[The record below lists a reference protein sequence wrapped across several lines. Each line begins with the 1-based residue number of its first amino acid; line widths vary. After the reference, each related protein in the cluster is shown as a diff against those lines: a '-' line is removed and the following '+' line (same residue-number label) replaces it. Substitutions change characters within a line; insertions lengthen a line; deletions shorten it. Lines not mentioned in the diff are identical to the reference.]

1 MKKLIDTVLFDLDGT
16 LIDHL
21 PAICRCYNQT
31 LREFGCAE
39 RSLEEMRKLIGP
51 TLPEIVAQLL
61 PAEKQPFMEDF
72 CRKFRSLM
80 AATYL
85 DGLSPMPG
93 ASWILESLKK
103 SGKTVAIFTN
113 KLQAHADL
121 ACNALGLNR
130 HVDVI
135 LGTESENEGL
145 HKPDPAFTEKVLGII
160 GANAISTAMVGDSHI
175 DMAVGALGGL
185 RATYGVTTGTNTREE
200 LLACPYPPAGIFE
213 NLFELGKD
221 VFELS

>member
-1 MKKLIDTVLFDLDGT
+1 MKKSIDTVLFDLDGT

-31 LREFGCAE
+31 LREFDCEE

-51 TLPEIVAQLL
+51 ALPEIVAMLL
-61 PAEKQPFMEDF
+61 PEKKQTLVGDF
-72 CRKFRSLM
+72 CRRFRALM

-85 DGLSPMPG
+85 DGLSAMPG
-93 ASWILESLKK
+93 AAWILEGLTNAGKK
-103 SGKTVAIFTN
+103 VAIFTN

-121 ACNALGLNR
+121 ACNALGLSR
-130 HVDVI
+130 HVGVI

-145 HKPDPAFTEKVLGII
+145 HKPDPAFTAKVLGKV
-160 GANAISTAMVGDSHI
+160 GTDATSTAMVGDSHI

-185 RATYGVTTGTNTREE
+185 HATYGVTTGTNTREE
-200 LLACPYPPAGIFE
+200 LLACPHKPSAVCE
-213 NLFELGKD
+213 NLFELGRNI
-221 VFELS
+221 FGLP

>member
-1 MKKLIDTVLFDLDGT
+1 MKKLINAILFDLDGT

-31 LREFGCAE
+31 LREFGCKE
-39 RSLEEMRKLIGP
+39 RSREEMRKLIGP

-61 PAEKQPFMEDF
+61 PAEKQTLLGDF
-72 CRKFRSLM
+72 CQRFRTLM

-93 ASWILESLKK
+93 AMWILGRLKK
-103 SGKTVAIFTN
+103 LGKKVAIFTN
-113 KLQAHADL
+113 KLQTHADL

-130 HVDVI
+130 HTDVI

-145 HKPDPAFTEKVLGII
+145 RKPDPAFTEKVLGII
-160 GANAISTAMVGDSHI
+160 GADADSAAMVGDSSI
-175 DMAVGALGGL
+175 DMATGDLGGL
-185 RATYGVTTGTNTREE
+185 CATFGVTTGTNTREE
-200 LLACPYPPAGIFE
+200 LLACHHPPAAVFE
-213 NLFELGKD
+213 NLFELGQD
-221 VFELS
+221 IFGLI

>member
-1 MKKLIDTVLFDLDGT
+1 MKKSIDTVLFDLDGT

-31 LREFGCAE
+31 LREFGCE
-39 RSLEEMRKLIGP
+39 ELSVEEMRKFIGP
-51 TLPEIVAQLL
+51 TLPEIVAKLL
-61 PAEKQPFMEDF
+61 PAEKQPRIGDF
-72 CRKFRSLM
+72 CRKFRALM
-80 AATYL
+80 AVTYL

-93 ASWILESLKK
+93 ASWILEGLKK
-103 SGKTVAIFTN
+103 SGKRVAIFTN

-135 LGTESENEGL
+135 LGTEAEEEGL
-145 HKPDPAFTEKVLGII
+145 HKPDPAFTEKVRKII
-160 GANAISTAMVGDSHI
+160 GADAASTAMVGDSCV

-185 RATYGVTTGTNTREE
+185 CATYGMTTGTNTREE
-200 LLACPYPPAGIFE
+200 LLTCPNPPTAIFE
-213 NLFELGKD
+213 NLFELGKNA
-221 VFELS
+221 FELS